1 MASAVR
7 STPVRRVVAVV
18 LLLAL
23 AAWAAVSMAGDS
35 AQQAQ
40 AKPLLQMGVAHTGEY
55 FPPTGEDPII
65 FLVLG
70 DSTERTVEE
79 SNISDSIHLIG
90 YNPELNRASI
100 LGFPRDL
107 WVPIPGHGT
116 NKINAATE
124 YGGHKLMIQTV
135 EDLTGLDIDYYAST
149 GFGTFRN
156 IISGLGGVVVKVP
169 YPIND
174 SHTGLNVNKGKEDM
188 NGKEALDFARSRYG
202 VPNGDFSRS
211 ENQGIILMG
220 LLDKLRKQFRSNPGT
235 VLDWISVGLQNAE
248 NDIPIEDLTT
258 MGFAAA
264 QVPANGV
271 NNQIVPGYVDNVGAV
286 SIVRMSPSA
295 TKLFKDMAKDG
306 VIGKK

>member
-1 MASAVR
+1 MRFVPAR
-7 STPVRRVVAVV
+7 RPVAA
-18 LLLAL
+18 LILLAL
-23 AAWAAVSMAGDS
+23 IAWAALGVARDTQ
-35 AQQAQ
+35 QQAK
-40 AKPLLQMGVAHTGEY
+40 AAPLLQLGVAHPGESFPTTG
-55 FPPTGEDPII
+55 TNPII

-70 DSTERTVEE
+70 DSTAREVEQ
-79 SNISDSIHLIG
+79 SNLSDSIHLIG

-107 WVPIPGHGT
+107 WVPIPGYGT
-116 NKINAATE
+116 DKINAATE
-124 YGGHKLMIQTV
+124 YGGHKLMIQTI
-135 EDLTGLDIDYYAST
+135 EDLTGLHIDYYAST

-156 IISGLGGVVVKVP
+156 IISGLNGVVVKVP

-174 SHTGLNVNKGKEDM
+174 SHTGLNVDAGKEEM

-220 LLDKLRKQFRSNPGT
+220 LLDKLRKQFKSNPSS
-235 VLDWISVGLQNAE
+235 VLDWIGVGVQNAE
-248 NDIPIEDLTT
+248 NDIPFEELTT

-264 QVPANGV
+264 SVPPKNV
-271 NNQIVPGYVDNVGAV
+271 NNQIVPGYVDNVNGI
-286 SIVRMSPSA
+286 SIVRMSSSA
-295 TKLFKDMAKDG
+295 NKLFKDMAKDG